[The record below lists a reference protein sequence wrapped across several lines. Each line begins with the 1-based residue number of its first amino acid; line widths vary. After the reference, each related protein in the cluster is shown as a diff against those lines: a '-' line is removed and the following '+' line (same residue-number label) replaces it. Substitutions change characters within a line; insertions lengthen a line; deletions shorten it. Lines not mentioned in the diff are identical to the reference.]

1 MTLTVE
7 LARQTQEARLAGA
20 IVQPQDADHFV
31 GPAVFCPLVQRAL
44 REMSSLVREIAL
56 DERND
61 SGVAGGFL
69 VLRERLEHHDVGPP
83 VLVFRRANRTV
94 GPLMGQGPVDPPVG
108 LGDEFRVAQQES
120 ERYKSVHVI
129 SAALPALAHPDTQSA
144 VRPA

>member
-1 MTLTVE
+1 MTLTLE

-83 VLVFRRANRTV
+83 VLVFLGANPTV
-94 GPLMGQGPVDPPVG
+94 GPVRRQGPVARPLG
-108 LGDEFRVAQQES
+108 LADACGVA
-120 ERYKSVHVI
+120 
-129 SAALPALAHPDTQSA
+129 
-144 VRPA
+144 